1 VEEEEEED
9 GTHTHS
15 PHSAP
20 DSAHVFTQASIQR
33 VEGSLARQ
41 LAPAVATT
49 GEFWCFYCRF
59 VSTPSVHSM
68 HADRD
73 THAQKDTTHMALYH
87 MMEEEGVLLTA
98 YNE

>member
-1 VEEEEEED
+1 
-9 GTHTHS
+9 
-15 PHSAP
+15 
-20 DSAHVFTQASIQR
+20 
-33 VEGSLARQ
+33 
-41 LAPAVATT
+41 
-49 GEFWCFYCRF
+49 
-59 VSTPSVHSM
+59 M